1 MREGWTNARFSFRR
15 RSKGVSML
23 APEGGQGG
31 GDIMGISCQAQ
42 CEYNFNNQYTNI
54 PINYNNQ
61 TRSLPAHHRPIERPL
76 AEQLRLHCF
85 QISSV

>member
-1 MREGWTNARFSFRR
+1 MQDFLLEEGPKVFQCLYLCSLRVGN
-15 RSKGVSML
+15 
-23 APEGGQGG
+23 
-31 GDIMGISCQAQ
+31 IMGKSCQAQ

-61 TRSLPAHHRPIERPL
+61 TRSLVAHHRPIERLL

>member
-1 MREGWTNARFSFRR
+1 MQDFLLEEEGLKVFQCLHLRVGR
-15 RSKGVSML
+15 
-23 APEGGQGG
+23 G

-54 PINYNNQ
+54 PRNYNNQ
-61 TRSLPAHHRPIERPL
+61 TRSLPAHHRPIARPL